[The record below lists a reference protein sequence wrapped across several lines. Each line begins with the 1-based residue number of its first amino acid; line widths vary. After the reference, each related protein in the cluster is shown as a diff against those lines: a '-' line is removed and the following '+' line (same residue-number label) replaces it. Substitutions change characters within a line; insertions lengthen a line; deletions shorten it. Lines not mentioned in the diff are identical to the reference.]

1 MTEELLQLLLLPVGY
16 IVFVVVVLLGINYVR
31 IKQAE
36 ADAAAA
42 KADAEK
48 RRSLSAADDTPS
60 SQPSGAKPV
69 NSLDVLA
76 WEFEYARVTASEA
89 MRDRHVMINFFIVIF
104 GISVTGIV
112 AYYKGVN
119 LWQPC
124 SSMLQLWFLSSVGI
138 FYLLILIQLRA
149 AWHDSALA
157 MNKIKEFCINNNTI
171 EANKLSEAFRWR
183 LASVPKANK
192 LWNVFFY
199 SAAFIA
205 FMSSAA
211 FVCGIAILVH
221 DMILPVYQFVG
232 ILALFFI
239 ALFTIFLFFYYKAL
253 ETAGGNKNDEPR
265 NSSSDS
271 SS

>member
-1 MTEELLQLLLLPVGY
+1 MTEELLQLLLLPAGY
-16 IVFVVVVLLGINYVR
+16 IIFVVVVLFAINHMR
-31 IKQAE
+31 IKQA
-36 ADAAAA
+36 
-42 KADAEK
+42 KADEEK
-48 RRSLSAADDTPS
+48 RQSLSAADETQPS
-60 SQPSGAKPV
+60 HPSGAKLV
-69 NSLDVLA
+69 NSLDILA

-112 AYYKGVN
+112 AYSKEIAI
-119 LWQPC
+119 WQPY
-124 SSMLQLWFLSSVGI
+124 SGMLQLWFLSSVGI

-211 FVCGIAILVH
+211 FACGVALLGHKAGITHYYLFSISVIYLFIL
-221 DMILPVYQFVG
+221 FS
-232 ILALFFI
+232 
-239 ALFTIFLFFYYKAL
+239 IFLFFYYKAL
-253 ETAGGNKNDEPR
+253 ETAGGDKK
-265 NSSSDS
+265 
-271 SS
+271 

>member
-1 MTEELLQLLLLPVGY
+1 MTKELFQLLLLPAAY
-16 IVFVVVVLLGINYVR
+16 IVFVVVVLFAINHMR
-31 IKQAE
+31 IKQAD
-36 ADAAAA
+36 ADA
-42 KADAEK
+42 KKRQSLADADK
-48 RRSLSAADDTPS
+48 AQP
-60 SQPSGAKPV
+60 SQPSGVTPV
-69 NSLDVLA
+69 NSLDILA

-89 MRDRHVMINFFIVIF
+89 MRDRHMMINFFIVIF
-104 GISVTGIV
+104 GISVTAIV
-112 AYYKGVN
+112 AYYKEVN
-119 LWQPC
+119 VWQPC

-157 MNKIKEFCINNNTI
+157 MNKIKEFCINNNNLI
-171 EANKLSEAFRWR
+171 DVDKLSEAFRWR

-211 FVCGIAILVH
+211 FVCGIAVLVH
-221 DMILPVYQFVG
+221 DMILPVYQLVG
-232 ILALFFI
+232 ILALFFV

-253 ETAGGNKNDEPR
+253 ETSGGNEND
-265 NSSSDS
+265 
-271 SS
+271 

>member
-1 MTEELLQLLLLPVGY
+1 MTGELFQLLLLPAGY
-16 IVFVVVVLLGINYVR
+16 IVLVVLILFGINHVR
-31 IKQAE
+31 IKQA
-36 ADAAAA
+36 
-42 KADAEK
+42 KADAK
-48 RRSLSAADDTPS
+48 KLQSLADADK
-60 SQPSGAKPV
+60 SQPSQSSGAKLV
-69 NSLDVLA
+69 DSLDILA

-112 AYYKGVN
+112 AYSKEIAV
-119 LWQPC
+119 WQPC
-124 SSMLQLWFLSSVGI
+124 SSMLQLWLLSSVGI

-171 EANKLSEAFRWR
+171 EANKLSKAFHWR
-183 LASVPKANK
+183 LASLPKANK

-211 FVCGIAILVH
+211 FACGVAVLVN
-221 DMILPVYQFVG
+221 DIKLPVYQLIG

-239 ALFTIFLFFYYKAL
+239 ALFTIFLVFYYKAL
-253 ETAGGNKNDEPR
+253 ETR
-265 NSSSDS
+265 
-271 SS
+271 